1 MRTDALLNLLFR
13 ENVLRVFRNPPQ
25 KQSHFKWAQEKK
37 DILGRL
43 YVVHIY
49 RMSRVLPLSLMSS
62 GRRVSSKVEKL
73 MKIDSVMENGNIL
86 QKISQVNFQHL
97 SWTKC
102 PTSKLIA
109 SLLGNDLICRSLLRT
124 KLQFNKTWKNKILFS
139 KLFDL
144 HMVGIWLIL
153 NLQKLSEYLKSC
165 W

>member
-1 MRTDALLNLLFR
+1 
-13 ENVLRVFRNPPQ
+13 
-25 KQSHFKWAQEKK
+25 
-37 DILGRL
+37 
-43 YVVHIY
+43 
-49 RMSRVLPLSLMSS
+49 
-62 GRRVSSKVEKL
+62 

-144 HMVGIWLIL
+144 HMVGI
-153 NLQKLSEYLKSC
+153 
-165 W
+165 